1 MKYEDIRVGMNVKYM
16 RGMRHVLFNK
26 AGVIVKQDDIH
37 IFKNKPYS
45 MFWVQFDSGE
55 LYDCMPESLELI

>member
-1 MKYEDIRVGMNVKYM
+1 MKYEDVKIGMNVKYM

-26 AGVIVKQDDIH
+26 VGVVIKQDDIH
-37 IFKNKPYS
+37 MIKKKPYS

-55 LYDCMPESLELI
+55 LYDCMPESLELT